1 MAIENFD
8 EVKSY
13 FEANKDNEEVKGYM
27 KGLIS
32 LDGVKN
38 FLESNEE
45 GKKYLH
51 SYADSKVTKGIET
64 FKQNNLT
71 KLVQEEI
78 KKMNPELDPKDLK
91 LQELQNK
98 FEALE
103 REKTRETLT
112 NQALKVATEKK
123 LPLDLVNYFLGQ
135 DEESTLH
142 NLSAL
147 DTSLQAYT
155 QSVRDSILK
164 EGSYVPPSHN
174 HTLATETI
182 TQAEYDKNKNNLDW
196 YSKNKGKVL
205 ESYKQ
210 GLIK

>member
-1 MAIENFD
+1 MAIENLD

-13 FEANKDNEEVKGYM
+13 FETNKDNEEVQGYM
-27 KGLIS
+27 KGFIS
-32 LDGVKN
+32 LDGVKH

-78 KKMNPELDPKDLK
+78 IKMNPQLDPKDLK

-103 REKTRETLT
+103 REKVKETLT
-112 NQALKVATEKK
+112 NKALKVATEKK
-123 LPLDLVNYFLGQ
+123 LPFDLVNYFLGQ
-135 DEESTLH
+135 DEEATLT

-147 DTSLQAYT
+147 DMSLQAYS
-155 QSVRDSILK
+155 QSVRESILK
-164 EGSYVPPSHN
+164 EGSYVPPLN
-174 HTLATETI
+174 NTVATGTI
-182 TQAEYDKNKNNLDW
+182 SQAEYDKNKNNLDW
-196 YSKNKGKVL
+196 YSKNKAKVM